1 MTTGNPKLLCE
12 EYLRHAEYYGM
23 LGTFDSLYA
32 QSKEDHVFT
41 DLMSL
46 ILKRENILLAYRNI
60 KANTGSK
67 TAGTDKLTIG
77 DISKLSSDEVVQKVR
92 YIVQGTEH
100 GYRPKPVRRKDI
112 PKPYDPMKT
121 RPLGIP
127 CIWDRL
133 IQQCI
138 RQIIEPICEAKF
150 SEYSYGFRPNRSAEH
165 AIAAMEKHMQ
175 LSKLHYVIEFDIK
188 GFFDNVN
195 HSKLIR
201 QIWALGI
208 HDKHLIFVLRRI
220 LTAPIRLEN
229 GQMVFP
235 TKGTPQGG
243 IISPLLANIVLNEL
257 DHWVESQWIDSPA
270 VKHYKPYV
278 YKSGSISRAGG
289 IRMVRET
296 TKLKEMYIV
305 RYADDFRIFC
315 RNKTDAEKTKIAV
328 TQWLSER
335 LKLEVSEEKTKV
347 VNVSRHYSDFLGF
360 KIKVVPKKGKQ
371 VIRSHVADKNLA
383 HKSMR
388 LTEQAKRIKNPRP
401 QYGEVR
407 EIQLYNSM
415 VEGMHNYYRLATHVS
430 QDFNRINR
438 AVMTIFTNRLK
449 TQKGSR
455 LAKNGRKLTKHE
467 TERYGRSDCLR
478 YVAGSG
484 EPIYPVSYVQ
494 HKVPIGKMSKIR
506 CYTAEGRTGI
516 HDCLRINTHMLH
528 LLMLQPIYDKSVE
541 YYDNRISHFSAQ
553 WGKCAVTGKSFE
565 TLSEIHCHHIVP
577 KEHGGTD
584 QYENLVLIASNVH
597 RLIHA
602 KTQETI
608 DKYRAMLN
616 LTNSQLAIVNT
627 LRNKAHLSAIN

>member
-1 MTTGNPKLLCE
+1 MTMGKPKLLCE

-23 LGTFDSLYA
+23 LEAFDSLYA
-32 QSKEDHVFT
+32 QSKEGHVFT

-77 DISKLSSDEVVQKVR
+77 DIGKLSPDEVVQKVQH
-92 YIVQGTEH
+92 IVQGTEH

-112 PKPYDPMKT
+112 PKPYDPTKT

-133 IQQCI
+133 VQQCI
-138 RQIIEPICEAKF
+138 KQIMEPICEAKF

-229 GQMVFP
+229 GQMTFP
-235 TKGTPQGG
+235 SKGTPQGG
-243 IISPLLANIVLNEL
+243 IISPLLANIILNEL

-278 YKSGSISRAGG
+278 YKSGSISRGGG
-289 IRMVRET
+289 IRVVRET
-296 TKLKEMYIV
+296 TRLKEMYIV

-315 RNKTDAEKTKIAV
+315 RSKADAEKTKIAV
-328 TQWLSER
+328 TQWLAER

-360 KIKVVPKKGKQ
+360 KIKVVPKRGKQ

-383 HKSMR
+383 HKSMK
-388 LTEQAKRIKNPRP
+388 LTEQVKRIKNPRP

-430 QDFNRINR
+430 MDFNRINR
-438 AVMTIFTNRLK
+438 SVMTILTNRMK
-449 TQKGSR
+449 NQKGSK
-455 LAKNGRKLTKHE
+455 LAKSGRKLTNHE
-467 TERYGRSDCLR
+467 KERYGKSDCLR
-478 YVAGSG
+478 YAVDSG

-494 HKVPIGKMSKIR
+494 HKVPIGKMSRIR
-506 CYTAEGRTGI
+506 CYTAEGRMGI
-516 HDCLRINTHMLH
+516 HDCLRINTYMLH

-577 KEHGGTD
+577 KEYGGTD
-584 QYENLVLIASNVH
+584 KYDNLVLVADNVH

-608 DKYRAMLN
+608 EKYRTMLN
-616 LTNSQLAIVNT
+616 LSNSQLATVNT
-627 LRNKAHLSAIN
+627 LRSKAHLSAIN